1 MERFKTKHLNQL
13 KLLEKLLLSEYKK
26 NQMFKRIYE
35 SNNKKSKNE
44 EDDIEKM
51 LINDPKLLSLID
63 SISGELADYITE
75 KDDSAKDLFNGKGR
89 QLTIDN
95 CLTLLRV
102 IHYMINLLEE
112 DLISGRITL
121 KSSYLD
127 N

>member
-1 MERFKTKHLNQL
+1 MTRFNKSHLSQL

-26 NQMFKRIYE
+26 NSMFRRIYE
-35 SNNKKSKNE
+35 SNNKKSTNE
-44 EDDIEKM
+44 DEKIEKM
-51 LINDPKLLSLID
+51 LINDPNLLSLID
-63 SISGELADYITE
+63 SISGELADYITA

-121 KSSYLD
+121 K
-127 N
+127 